1 MMKCQ
6 KTIVDKCFKND
17 CCLSSKQVLPSYSGI
32 PEKVYLLVFETV
44 SAGGFMGHC
53 GNIFS
58 NYRLFV
64 PMSAMNKHFAP
75 IAIMCNF
82 DH

>member
-1 MMKCQ
+1 MTVAFCQ
-6 KTIVDKCFKND
+6 NKYCLPAVAYLKFICWFLKQSVLVDSWDIVEF
-17 CCLSSKQVLPSYSGI
+17 S
-32 PEKVYLLVFETV
+32 
-44 SAGGFMGHC
+44 
-53 GNIFS
+53 FS